1 MPYYLYKLRFLT
13 PVHFGG
19 DKPGIGIEKV
29 SPSCHADT
37 FFSAICNEAV
47 SLYGE
52 KFLEELVETAGKG
65 EFLLSDLF
73 PYYSGDGGKDDFR
86 LCLPK
91 PALLLNREEDINPSQ
106 LPESDSTQKKKM
118 KKLAYIP
125 IRQWEDYL
133 TYIAGKSKNF
143 ECDLNSTTETGEPK
157 VVISEEAV
165 IPRVAVSREGK
176 DATPYFIGAHIFSE
190 CSGLYFIT
198 KLKSEELKKT
208 FDVIIS
214 SLQYSGI
221 GGKRTSGYGKFQLA
235 DDVVELDP
243 EEYTT
248 EDDRILAEMLSD
260 KTFPHYMALSV
271 ISPYPDEI
279 TPELQNN
286 SFYTLIPRS
295 GFVNSRNYS
304 EIPLKRK
311 SIVMLGAGSCFPVR
325 LKGHIPDVSE
335 QGGHP
340 VYRYGMAMMMGVNV

>member
-1 MPYYLYKLRFLT
+1 MPYYLYKLKFLT
-13 PVHFGG
+13 PVHLGA

-29 SPSCHADT
+29 SPACHADT
-37 FFSAICNEAV
+37 LFSAICMESI

-52 KFLEELVETAGKG
+52 ESVGKLVEEAEKG
-65 EFLLSDLF
+65 DFLISDLF
-73 PYYSGDGGKDDFR
+73 PYYCGSGGKDDFR

-91 PALLLNREEDINPSQ
+91 PALLLNREEDIDSSQ

-125 IRQWEDYL
+125 IRQWNDYL
-133 TYIAGKSKNF
+133 TYVAGKSKNF
-143 ECDLNSTTETGEPK
+143 ECDLNSTTDTGEPK

-165 IPRVAVSREGK
+165 FPRVAVSREGD
-176 DATPYFIGAHIFSE
+176 DATPYFIGSHIFNE
-190 CSGLYFIT
+190 HSGLYFIV
-198 KLKSEELKKT
+198 KLKSEELKGK
-208 FDVIIS
+208 FNVIIK

-235 DDVVELDP
+235 DGAVELVP
-243 EEYTT
+243 EKVKT
-248 EDDRILAEMLSD
+248 EDDRILAEMLSENS
-260 KTFPHYMALSV
+260 FPHYMALSV
-271 ISPYPDEI
+271 ISPYNDEI

-295 GFVNSRNYS
+295 GFVNSRNYN
-304 EIPLKRK
+304 ETPLKRK
-311 SIVMLGAGSCFPVR
+311 SIVMLGAGSCFSAR

>member
-1 MPYYLYKLRFLT
+1 MPYYLYKLKFLT

-29 SPSCHADT
+29 SRTCHADT
-37 FFSAICNEAV
+37 LFSAISMESI

-52 KFLEELVETAGKG
+52 ESVGKLVEEAEKG
-65 EFLLSDLF
+65 EFLISDLF
-73 PYYSGDGGKDDFR
+73 PYYCGGGGKGDFR

-91 PALLLNREEDINPSQ
+91 PALIIDRKENIEPSQ

-118 KKLAYIP
+118 KRLAYIP
-125 IRQWEDYL
+125 VRQWKDYL
-133 TYIAGKSKNF
+133 KYISGQSKTF
-143 ECDLNSTTETGEPK
+143 ECDLNSTKETGEPK

-176 DATPYFIGAHIFSE
+176 DASPYFIGAHIFSE

-198 KLKSEELKKT
+198 KLKSEELKKA
-208 FDVIIS
+208 FDIIVK
-214 SLQYSGI
+214 SLSYSGI

-243 EEYTT
+243 EEYAT
-248 EDDRILAEMLSD
+248 EDDRLLAEMLTGKSSD
-260 KTFPHYMALSV
+260 YYMTLSV
-271 ISPYPDEI
+271 TSPLLEEI

-304 EIPLKRK
+304 ETSLKRK
-311 SIVMLGAGSCFPVR
+311 SIVMLGAGSCFSAR